1 MKFTYFKLFCLAF
14 LLLQCTK
21 KDENGPMVEEVGE
34 DWNLVKVTGG
44 FAGIEENIKKGSI
57 IWTFVE
63 ADNTLKVKG
72 NSDSVSIYS
81 GLAEGSY
88 SYSILENGGDSFL
101 IVDSIEIGGINWSES
116 EMVLDQ
122 NKNSNGSSADLY
134 VLSFIK

>member
-21 KDENGPMVEEVGE
+21 KDNKDPIVEEVGE

-44 FAGIEENIKKGSI
+44 FAGIEENIKKGTI
-57 IWTFVE
+57 IWTFIE

-72 NSDSVSIYS
+72 NSDSVSIFS
-81 GLAEGSY
+81 GLAEGTY
-88 SYSILENGGDSFL
+88 TYSILEIGGDSYL
-101 IVDSIEIGGINWSES
+101 IVDSVEIGGIDWSET
-116 EMVLDQ
+116 EMTLDQ